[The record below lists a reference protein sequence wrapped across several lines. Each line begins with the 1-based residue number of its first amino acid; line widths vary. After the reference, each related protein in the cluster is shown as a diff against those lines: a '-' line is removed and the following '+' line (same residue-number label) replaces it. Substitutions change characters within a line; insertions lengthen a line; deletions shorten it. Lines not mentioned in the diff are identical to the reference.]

1 MRVIDVANGKS
12 SLDREGCEY
21 GRKLSWEVEKMKQ
34 DVADIIDRLQ
44 NRPSWSVAITI
55 TILSNLVV
63 ALAVALLTGR

>member
-1 MRVIDVANGKS
+1 MANGKS

-21 GRKLSWEVEKMKQ
+21 GRTLSWEVEKMKQ
-34 DVADIIDRLQ
+34 DVADVIDRLQ

-63 ALAVALLTGR
+63 ALAVALLTSR

>member
-1 MRVIDVANGKS
+1 MANGKP

-44 NRPSWSVAITI
+44 NRPSWSVAIAI

-63 ALAVALLTGR
+63 ALAVALLTSR

>member
-1 MRVIDVANGKS
+1 MANGKS
-12 SLDREGCEY
+12 NLDREGCEY

-34 DVADIIDRLQ
+34 DFADIIERLQ

-63 ALAVALLTGR
+63 ALVVALLTSR

>member
-1 MRVIDVANGKS
+1 MANGKS
-12 SLDREGCEY
+12 NLDREGCEY

-34 DVADIIDRLQ
+34 DDADIIDRLQ

-63 ALAVALLTGR
+63 ALAVALLTSR

>member
-1 MRVIDVANGKS
+1 MANGKS

-34 DVADIIDRLQ
+34 DVSDIIDRLQ
-44 NRPSWSVAITI
+44 NRPSWSVVITI

-63 ALAVALLTGR
+63 ALAVALLTAR

>member
-1 MRVIDVANGKS
+1 MANGKS

-34 DVADIIDRLQ
+34 DVVDIIDRLQ

-63 ALAVALLTGR
+63 ALVVALLTGR

>member
-1 MRVIDVANGKS
+1 MANGKS
-12 SLDREGCEY
+12 NLDREGCEY

-63 ALAVALLTGR
+63 ALAVALLTSR

>member
-1 MRVIDVANGKS
+1 MANGKS
-12 SLDREGCEY
+12 NLDREGCEY

-44 NRPSWSVAITI
+44 NRPSWSVVIAI

-63 ALAVALLTGR
+63 ALAVALLTSR

>member
-1 MRVIDVANGKS
+1 MANGKS
-12 SLDREGCEY
+12 NLDREGCEY

-34 DVADIIDRLQ
+34 DFADIIERLQ

-63 ALAVALLTGR
+63 ALAVALLTAR

>member
-1 MRVIDVANGKS
+1 
-12 SLDREGCEY
+12 
-21 GRKLSWEVEKMKQ
+21 MKQ